1 MSIVTR
7 PLSDVEAALLARIL
21 QMDRPGAEAA
31 RAQLPFALYGGP
43 SHGGG
48 DMCFDIVVQ
57 GDVPLIKQLHEHDP
71 MFGVQVDEASEPI
84 GDIAIWVSEGRL
96 YSLEYSWYTDEAPT
110 RLPDLDQLQDGVP
123 MDAAPRRKRLGWLAT
138 IVQRIRR

>member
-21 QMDRPGAEAA
+21 QMDHPGAEAA

-110 RLPDLDQLQDGVP
+110 RLPDLDQLRDGLQTIP
-123 MDAAPRRKRLGWLAT
+123 EPKPPWFSWPAKWKRRRP
-138 IVQRIRR
+138 